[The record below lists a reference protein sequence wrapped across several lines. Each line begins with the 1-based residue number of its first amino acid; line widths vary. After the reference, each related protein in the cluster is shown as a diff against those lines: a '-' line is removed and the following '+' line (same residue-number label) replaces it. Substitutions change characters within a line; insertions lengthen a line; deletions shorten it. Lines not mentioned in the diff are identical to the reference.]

1 MKRQTKRRN
10 AFWAAALGTFA
21 AFVFSTA
28 SASAQ
33 VDAFDW
39 KFDETGATLVSV
51 KDKKITTAQIPATVD
66 GKPVV
71 AVGGKAFRNCYAL
84 ESVELPASLTSFDE
98 TAFYDCS
105 YKLRLIA
112 PDGSFAAKFAEK
124 NQMRGAAPKK

>member
-1 MKRQTKRRN
+1 MKRQTKRRRN

-39 KFDETGATLVSV
+39 KFDETGATLVGV
-51 KDKKITTAQIPATVD
+51 KDKKITSAQIPATVD

-71 AVGGKAFRNCYAL
+71 AVGFQAFRNCAEL
-84 ESVELPASLTSFDE
+84 ESVEFPEGLT
-98 TAFYDCS
+98 T
-105 YKLRLIA
+105 I
-112 PDGSFAAKFAEK
+112 
-124 NQMRGAAPKK
+124 